1 MNSIVQESSS
11 IAKAVQAAWIKAGKP
26 QKFSVRIFEE
36 AEKNFFGIT
45 SKPAKIAL
53 LFEKKDVTQHTSD
66 VIQYTPEKP
75 AIRKEATRRIITKPK
90 EQVER
95 APKPSPQKEQR
106 TTQERKVKVLW
117 NDEMIAIAR
126 NWMKDVLIQLN
137 KTDITFT
144 TEVKRYHLRFLLS
157 SPLATDE
164 NTQKSLFRNFAHLI
178 MQSVRN
184 RLKKQLLYHKIVLTS
199 DTQ

>member
-1 MNSIVQESSS
+1 MNSIVQEASSV
-11 IAKAVQAAWIKAGKP
+11 AKAVEAAWVKAGKP

-53 LFEKKDVTQHTSD
+53 LFEKKDVTLS
-66 VIQYTPEKP
+66 VSIKEKP
-75 AIRKEATRRIITKPK
+75 KKEIIKPKSQEKKAPKVILQTKPT
-90 EQVER
+90 
-95 APKPSPQKEQR
+95 PPQEKQI
-106 TTQERKVKVLW
+106 KILW
-117 NDEMIAIAR
+117 NDTMVAIAR
-126 NWMKDVLIQLN
+126 NWMKDMLIQLN

-144 TEVKRYHLRFLLS
+144 TEIKRYHLRFLLS
-157 SPLATDE
+157 SPLAADE
-164 NTQKSLFRNFAHLI
+164 NTQKSLFRNFSHLI

-199 DTQ
+199 DK

>member
-1 MNSIVQESSS
+1 MDKKGYYTMNSIVQEASSV
-11 IAKAVQAAWIKAGKP
+11 AKAVEAAWVKAGKP

-53 LFEKKDVTQHTSD
+53 LFEKKDVTLS
-66 VIQYTPEKP
+66 VSIKEKP
-75 AIRKEATRRIITKPK
+75 KKEIIKPKSQEKKAPKVILQTKPT
-90 EQVER
+90 
-95 APKPSPQKEQR
+95 PPQEKQI
-106 TTQERKVKVLW
+106 KILW
-117 NDEMIAIAR
+117 NDTMVAIAR
-126 NWMKDVLIQLN
+126 NWMKDMLIQLN

-144 TEVKRYHLRFLLS
+144 TEIKRYHLRFLLS
-157 SPLATDE
+157 SPLAADE
-164 NTQKSLFRNFAHLI
+164 NTQKSLFRNFSHLI

-199 DTQ
+199 DK

>member
-1 MNSIVQESSS
+1 MDKKGYHTMNSIVQEASS
-11 IAKAVQAAWIKAGKP
+11 IAKAVEAAWTKAGKP

-53 LFEKKDVTQHTSD
+53 LFEKKDVIQHAT
-66 VIQYTPEKP
+66 TNEK
-75 AIRKEATRRIITKPK
+75 
-90 EQVER
+90 
-95 APKPSPQKEQR
+95 PQKEIIR
-106 TTQERKVKVLW
+106 PISQEKKAPKVILQTKPIPLQEKKIKILW
-117 NDEMIAIAR
+117 NDTMIAIAR
-126 NWMKDVLIQLN
+126 NWMKDMLIQLN
-137 KTDITFT
+137 KPDITFT

-164 NTQKSLFRNFAHLI
+164 NTQKSLFRNFSHLI

-199 DTQ
+199 DK

>member
-1 MNSIVQESSS
+1 MDKKGYYTMNSIVQEASS
-11 IAKAVQAAWIKAGKP
+11 IAKAVEAAWTKAGKP

-53 LFEKKDVTQHTSD
+53 LFEKKDVIQHATTKETSQKEIIQPISQEKKAPK
-66 VIQYTPEKP
+66 VILQ
-75 AIRKEATRRIITKPK
+75 TKPI
-90 EQVER
+90 
-95 APKPSPQKEQR
+95 PL
-106 TTQERKVKVLW
+106 QEKKIKILW
-117 NDEMIAIAR
+117 NDTMIAIAR
-126 NWMKDVLIQLN
+126 NWMKDMLIQLN
-137 KTDITFT
+137 KPDITFT

-164 NTQKSLFRNFAHLI
+164 NTQKSLFRNFSHLI

-199 DTQ
+199 DK